1 MNAIRPTR
9 GLCWFL
15 QHILARSAKTPV
27 RPMFSMTCR
36 LSWFLRHILA
46 RGAKNTGVVMF
57 SVHAVSAGFY
67 GTSGR
72 LTLTRRPACRSCWL
86 LRPAL
91 PCPAMPCL
99 VSPGPALRPALST
112 LPCPPY
118 AGLGCPGLA
127 FCPLG
132 GVVAGGGDTNRPGP

>member
-99 VSPGPALRPALST
+99 VAPCPVHPALSS
-112 LPCPPY
+112 LRR
-118 AGLGCPGLA
+118 PGLPWP
-127 FCPLG
+127 CLLPSG
-132 GVVAGGGDTNRPGP
+132 WCCGWWRGYEPPRTMSRN